1 MPTRFFQFR
10 KAIVGYCMLIFAV
23 FVVISIGLHNYF
35 SGFRA
40 VPMVAKSCHRKTR
53 NGCTAIGTA
62 VNKLS
67 WKAGALTIVLH
78 LRMPSMEIVS
88 LDILTYLYRNVNPF
102 FCIFLRHT
110 GIFSGKHETA
120 GHRQP
125 LPFSQSCLSAAPG
138 ATGHTTPANTRVPEP
153 PPFRPAPIGWAA
165 VGRRDA
171 PPPDG
176 ESC

>member
-1 MPTRFFQFR
+1 
-10 KAIVGYCMLIFAV
+10 MLIFAV

-78 LRMPSMEIVS
+78 LRMPSVEIVS
-88 LDILTYLYRNVNPF
+88 LVRIPQESLYVKHLPKVFYHLLSDF
-102 FCIFLRHT
+102 FT
-110 GIFSGKHETA
+110 
-120 GHRQP
+120 
-125 LPFSQSCLSAAPG
+125 
-138 ATGHTTPANTRVPEP
+138 
-153 PPFRPAPIGWAA
+153 
-165 VGRRDA
+165 
-171 PPPDG
+171 
-176 ESC
+176 